1 MIVKRNEGSIIEGK
15 RIITLFAINCGTI
28 QVLK

>member
-1 MIVKRNEGSIIEGK
+1 MIVKRNDKSTIEGK
-15 RIITLFAINCGTI
+15 RKIPLFAIYCGRM